1 VVEKNNTAEYL
12 IYGAQE
18 RALMGTESAV
28 THIKGFESGHS
39 EEKMV
44 SFNFTQNKMINMQY
58 MNSIALQLKKGK
70 VTNHVFQISVI
81 ERLRKGRYLLPC
93 VGKFIEKFHRAT

>member
-1 VVEKNNTAEYL
+1 MQKNNTVSYL

-39 EEKMV
+39 AEKIIKIKII
-44 SFNFTQNKMINMQY
+44 SMQY
-58 MNSIALQLKKGK
+58 MNLKKYNKKGK
-70 VTNHVFQISVI
+70 WLIMFSKYQ
-81 ERLRKGRYLLPC
+81 L
-93 VGKFIEKFHRAT
+93 

>member
-1 VVEKNNTAEYL
+1 MVEKNDTEQYL

-39 EEKMV
+39 AEK
-44 SFNFTQNKMINMQY
+44 K
-58 MNSIALQLKKGK
+58 
-70 VTNHVFQISVI
+70 
-81 ERLRKGRYLLPC
+81 C
-93 VGKFIEKFHRAT
+93 

>member
-1 VVEKNNTAEYL
+1 MVEKNNTAQYL

-39 EEKMV
+39 AEKLV
-44 SFNFTQNKMINMQY
+44 NFNQNKMINMQY
-58 MNSIALQLKKGK
+58 MNSIALYNKKK
-70 VTNHVFQISVI
+70 
-81 ERLRKGRYLLPC
+81 
-93 VGKFIEKFHRAT
+93 EK